1 MHMYVLYSKNIS
13 IRKSNLFTIITIAY
27 LTYNSFDII
36 IIIIVA
42 RAAIVSETPERWE
55 NRPNSGRATNK
66 VPLNLIIVLL
76 SSSYALLLLLII
88 IFAVSYLRWNFRSGR
103 TAPYRLCTCLQPS
116 WNIAIFALKQ

>member
-42 RAAIVSETPERWE
+42 RAAIVSETPER
-55 NRPNSGRATNK
+55 
-66 VPLNLIIVLL
+66 
-76 SSSYALLLLLII
+76 
-88 IFAVSYLRWNFRSGR
+88 
-103 TAPYRLCTCLQPS
+103 
-116 WNIAIFALKQ
+116 